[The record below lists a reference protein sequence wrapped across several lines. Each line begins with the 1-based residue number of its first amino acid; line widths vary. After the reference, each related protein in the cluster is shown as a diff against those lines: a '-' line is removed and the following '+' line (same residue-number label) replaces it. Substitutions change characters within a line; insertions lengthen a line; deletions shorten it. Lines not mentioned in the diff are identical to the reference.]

1 MGLVKGFLM
10 KDDETAF
17 WFGAV
22 FAYLSGPIIRKKK

>member
-1 MGLVKGFLM
+1 MGLVKGFLI

-22 FAYLSGPIIRKKK
+22 FSYLSSLIIRKKK